1 MMSMKKI
8 SIVVPM
14 YNEEKVIPL
23 FFAEINKVLATLPQ
37 YQFELVVVNDG
48 SKDQTLALLKAQQT
62 KQPNLIIVNLS
73 RNFGHEPAVAAGIKT
88 ATGDAIIIPMDAD
101 LQDPPMLIAALLKQF
116 EEGFDVVN
124 AKRKG
129 RHEDTFFKRFSAIK
143 FYQFIAKLSGK
154 IKIPQNVGH
163 FRLISR
169 RVADEVNRL
178 SERNRVFRIEVP
190 FVGFKTTEVLF
201 DRPKRAAGQTHYN
214 LQSMMKLA
222 VDSIASTTSV
232 PLVWPVQVFLA
243 VGALFAISVIAQL
256 SLLIFVPME
265 ATIHLIWLAT
275 NIIVLMFVLLFFI
288 LSILSLYLSRVFI
301 ETQNRPFYVIDQV
314 ISGRP

>member
-1 MMSMKKI
+1 MKKI

-23 FFAEINKVLATLPQ
+23 FFAEINRVLSTLPQ

-48 SKDQTLALLKAQQT
+48 SKDQTLSLLKAQQT
-62 KQPNLIIVNLS
+62 KQPQLIIVNLS

-88 ATGDAIIIPMDAD
+88 ATGDAIIPMDAD
-101 LQDPPMLIAALLKQF
+101 LQDPPMLISQLLKQF
-116 EEGFDVVN
+116 ESGFEVVN

-201 DRPKRAAGQTHYN
+201 DRPKRAAGETHYN

-222 VDSIASTTSV
+222 VDAIASTTNV
-232 PLVWPVQVFLA
+232 PLVWPVQIFLA
-243 VGALFAISVIAQL
+243 VGSLFAISVIGQM
-256 SLLIFVPME
+256 LIAIFLPIE
-265 ATIHLIWLAT
+265 ATIQLIWLAT

-288 LSILSLYLSRVFI
+288 LSILSLYLSKVFI

>member
-1 MMSMKKI
+1 
-8 SIVVPM
+8 
-14 YNEEKVIPL
+14 
-23 FFAEINKVLATLPQ
+23 
-37 YQFELVVVNDG
+37 
-48 SKDQTLALLKAQQT
+48 
-62 KQPNLIIVNLS
+62 
-73 RNFGHEPAVAAGIKT
+73 
-88 ATGDAIIIPMDAD
+88 
-101 LQDPPMLIAALLKQF
+101 MLIAALLQQF
-116 EEGFDVVN
+116 EHGFEVVN

-201 DRPKRAAGQTHYN
+201 DRPKRAAGETHYN

-222 VDSIASTTSV
+222 VDAIASTTSV
-232 PLVWPVQVFLA
+232 PLVWPVQVFLS
-243 VGALFAISVIAQL
+243 VGTLFAISVIGQL
-256 SLLIFVPME
+256 SLLIFLPIE

-275 NIIVLMFVLLFFI
+275 NIIILMFVLLFFV
-288 LSILSLYLSRVFI
+288 LSIISLYLSRVFI
-301 ETQNRPFYVIDQV
+301 ETQNRPFYVIDEV

>member
-1 MMSMKKI
+1 MKKI

-23 FFAEINKVLATLPQ
+23 FFAEINRVLTTLPQ

-48 SKDQTLALLKAQQT
+48 SKDQTLTLLKAQQT
-62 KQPNLIIVNLS
+62 KQSNLIIVNLS

-88 ATGDAIIIPMDAD
+88 ATGDAIIPMDAD
-101 LQDPPMLIAALLKQF
+101 LQDPPMLIAALIKKF
-116 EEGFDVVN
+116 EEGFEVVN

-129 RHEDTFFKRFSAIK
+129 RHEDTFFKRYSAIK

-201 DRPKRAAGQTHYN
+201 DRPKRAAGETHYN

-222 VDSIASTTSV
+222 VDAIASTTSV
-232 PLVWPVQVFLA
+232 PLVWPMQVFLT
-243 VGALFAISVIAQL
+243 VGIFFAISVIGQFVL
-256 SLLIFVPME
+256 GIFFSLE
-265 ATIHLIWLAT
+265 AIIHLVWLVT
-275 NIIVLMFVLLFFI
+275 NIIILMFVLLFFI

-301 ETQNRPFYVIDQV
+301 ETQNRPFYLIDEI

>member
-1 MMSMKKI
+1 MMPMKKI

-48 SKDQTLALLKAQQT
+48 SKDQTLSLLKAQQ
-62 KQPNLIIVNLS
+62 KNQSNLMIVNLS

-88 ATGDAIIIPMDAD
+88 ATGDAIIPMDAD
-101 LQDPPMLIAALLKQF
+101 LQDPPSLIGLLLQQF
-116 EEGFDVVN
+116 EDGFEVVN

-201 DRPKRAAGQTHYN
+201 DRPKRAAGETHYN

-222 VDSIASTTSV
+222 VDAIASTTSV
-232 PLVWPVQVFLA
+232 PLVWPVQVFFA
-243 VGALFAISVIAQL
+243 VGTLFAISVIGQL
-256 SLLIFVPME
+256 SLFIFLRME
-265 ATIHLIWLAT
+265 PTIHLIWLAT

>member
-1 MMSMKKI
+1 MKKI

-23 FFAEINKVLATLPQ
+23 FFAEINRVLTTLPQ

-48 SKDQTLALLKAQQT
+48 SKDQTLTLLKAQQT
-62 KQPNLIIVNLS
+62 KQSNLIIVNLS

-88 ATGDAIIIPMDAD
+88 ATGDAIIPMDAD
-101 LQDPPMLIAALLKQF
+101 LQDPPMLIAALIKKF
-116 EEGFDVVN
+116 EEGFEVVN

-201 DRPKRAAGQTHYN
+201 DRPKRAAGETHYN

-222 VDSIASTTSV
+222 VDAIASTTSV
-232 PLVWPVQVFLA
+232 PLVWPVQVFLT
-243 VGALFAISVIAQL
+243 VGIFFAISIIGQFVLGIFF
-256 SLLIFVPME
+256 SLE
-265 ATIHLIWLAT
+265 AIIHLVWLVT
-275 NIIVLMFVLLFFI
+275 NIIILMFVLLFFI

-301 ETQNRPFYVIDQV
+301 ETQNRPFYLIDE
-314 ISGRP
+314 IITGRP

>member
-1 MMSMKKI
+1 MNSMKKI

-23 FFAEINKVLATLPQ
+23 FFAEINKVLATLKD
-37 YQFELVVVNDG
+37 YQFEIVVVNDG
-48 SKDQTLALLKAQQT
+48 SKDKTLTLLRTQQS
-62 KQPNLIIVNLS
+62 QQSNLIVVNLS

-88 ATGDAIIIPMDAD
+88 ATGDAIIPMDAD
-101 LQDPPMLIAALLKQF
+101 LQDPPTLIRSLLAKF
-116 EEGFDVVN
+116 EEGFEVVN

-129 RHEDTFFKRFSAIK
+129 RHEDTFFKRYSAIK
-143 FYQFIAKLSGK
+143 FYQFVAKLSGK
-154 IKIPQNVGH
+154 VKIPQNVGH

-178 SERNRVFRIEVP
+178 TERNRVFRIEVP

-201 DRPKRAAGQTHYN
+201 DRPKRAAGETHYN
-214 LQSMMKLA
+214 LKSMLKLA
-222 VDSIASTTSV
+222 VDAIASTTSV
-232 PLVWPVQVFLA
+232 PLVWPIYVFIFIGFLLA
-243 VGALFAISVIAQL
+243 VSVITQIALLILL
-256 SLLIFVPME
+256 SLSEVV
-265 ATIHLIWLAT
+265 HLIWLLG
-275 NIIVLMFVLLFFI
+275 NVLLLCFLLLFFV

-314 ISGRP
+314 FQGRA

>member
-1 MMSMKKI
+1 MAMKKI

-23 FFAEINKVLATLPQ
+23 FFAEINRVMSSIPQ
-37 YQFELVVVNDG
+37 YQFELVIVNDG
-48 SKDQTLALLKAQQT
+48 SKDQTLSLLKVQQT
-62 KQPNLIIVNLS
+62 KQSNLIIVNLS

-88 ATGDAIIIPMDAD
+88 ATGDAIIPMDAD
-101 LQDPPMLIAALLKQF
+101 LQDPPILITELLKKF
-116 EEGFDVVN
+116 EEGFEVVN

-129 RHEDTFFKRFSAIK
+129 RHEDSFFKRFSAIK

-154 IKIPQNVGH
+154 VKIPQNVGH

-190 FVGFKTTEVLF
+190 FVGFKTAEVLF
-201 DRPKRAAGQTHYN
+201 DRPKRAAGETHYN

-222 VDSIASTTSV
+222 VDAITSTTSV
-232 PLVWPVQVFLA
+232 PLVWPMKVWIGVSVFF
-243 VGALFAISVIAQL
+243 VISVTSQVITG
-256 SLLIFVPME
+256 IFFTLE
-265 ATIHLIWLAT
+265 STIHLIWLVT
-275 NIIVLMFVLLFFI
+275 NIMILMFDLLFFV
-288 LSILSLYLSRVFI
+288 LSVLALYLSRVFI
-301 ETQNRPFYVIDQV
+301 ETQNRPFYLIDQ
-314 ISGRP
+314 IITGQS

>member
-1 MMSMKKI
+1 
-8 SIVVPM
+8 M

-23 FFAEINKVLATLPQ
+23 FFAEINRVLSTLPQ

-48 SKDQTLALLKAQQT
+48 SKDQTLSLLKAQQT
-62 KQPNLIIVNLS
+62 KQPQLIIVNLS

-88 ATGDAIIIPMDAD
+88 ATGDAIIPMDAD
-101 LQDPPMLIAALLKQF
+101 LQDPPMLISQLLKQF
-116 EEGFDVVN
+116 ESGFEVVN

-201 DRPKRAAGQTHYN
+201 DRPKRAAGETHYN

-222 VDSIASTTSV
+222 VDAIASTTSV
-232 PLVWPVQVFLA
+232 PLVWPVQIFLA
-243 VGALFAISVIAQL
+243 VGTLFAISVIGQM
-256 SLLIFVPME
+256 LIAIFLPIE
-265 ATIHLIWLAT
+265 ATIQLIWLAT

-288 LSILSLYLSRVFI
+288 LSILSLYLSKVFI

>member
-1 MMSMKKI
+1 MKKI

-23 FFAEINKVLATLPQ
+23 FFAEINRVLTTIPQ

-48 SKDQTLALLKAQQT
+48 SKDQTLKLLKTQQA
-62 KQPNLIIVNLS
+62 KQSNLIIVNLS

-88 ATGDAIIIPMDAD
+88 ATGDAIIPMDAD
-101 LQDPPMLIAALLKQF
+101 LQDPPMLIAELLKKF
-116 EEGFDVVN
+116 EEGFEVVN

-201 DRPKRAAGQTHYN
+201 DRPKRAAGETHYN

-232 PLVWPVQVFLA
+232 PLVWPVQVWIG
-243 VGALFAISVIAQL
+243 VSMLFALSVIGQIVTG
-256 SLLIFVPME
+256 IFFLVE
-265 ATIHLIWLAT
+265 STIHVIWIVT
-275 NIIVLMFVLLFFI
+275 NIMIFMFVLLFFV

-314 ISGRP
+314 ISGKA

>member
-1 MMSMKKI
+1 MKKI

-23 FFAEINKVLATLPQ
+23 FFAEINRVLSTLPQ

-48 SKDQTLALLKAQQT
+48 SKDQTLSLLKAQQA
-62 KQPNLIIVNLS
+62 KQSNLIIVNLS

-88 ATGDAIIIPMDAD
+88 ATGDAIIPMDAD
-101 LQDPPMLIAALLKQF
+101 LQDPPILIAELLKKF
-116 EEGFDVVN
+116 EEGFEVVN

-129 RHEDTFFKRFSAIK
+129 RHEDSFFKRFSAIK

-201 DRPKRAAGQTHYN
+201 DRPKRAAGETHYN

-222 VDSIASTTSV
+222 VDAIASTTSV
-232 PLVWPVQVFLA
+232 PLIWPVQVWIGVSVIFL
-243 VGALFAISVIAQL
+243 FSVIAQIVAGIFF
-256 SLLIFVPME
+256 LLEPN
-265 ATIHLIWLAT
+265 IHLLWLVT
-275 NIIVLMFVLLFFI
+275 NIIILMFVLLFFV

-301 ETQNRPFYVIDQV
+301 ETQNRPFYLIDQV
-314 ISGRP
+314 ITGRP

>member
-1 MMSMKKI
+1 
-8 SIVVPM
+8 M

-23 FFAEINKVLATLPQ
+23 FFAEINRVLLTLPQ

-48 SKDQTLALLKAQQT
+48 SKDQTLSLLKAQQA
-62 KQPNLIIVNLS
+62 KQSNLIIVNLS

-88 ATGDAIIIPMDAD
+88 ATGDAIIPMDAD
-101 LQDPPMLIAALLKQF
+101 LQDPPILIAELLKKF
-116 EEGFDVVN
+116 EEGFEVVN

-129 RHEDTFFKRFSAIK
+129 RHEDSFFKRFSAIK

-201 DRPKRAAGQTHYN
+201 DRPKRAAGETHYN

-222 VDSIASTTSV
+222 VDAIASTTSV
-232 PLVWPVQVFLA
+232 PLIWPVQVWIGVSVFFL
-243 VGALFAISVIAQL
+243 LSVIAQFVAG
-256 SLLIFVPME
+256 IFLPLE
-265 ATIHLIWLAT
+265 PNIHLLWLVT
-275 NIIVLMFVLLFFI
+275 NIIILMFVLLFFV

-301 ETQNRPFYVIDQV
+301 ETQNRPFYLIDQV
-314 ISGRP
+314 ITGRP

>member
-1 MMSMKKI
+1 MMTMKKI

-48 SKDQTLALLKAQQT
+48 SKDQTLSLLKAQQ
-62 KQPNLIIVNLS
+62 KNQSNLMIVNLS

-88 ATGDAIIIPMDAD
+88 ATGDAIIPMDAD
-101 LQDPPMLIAALLKQF
+101 LQDPPSLIGSLLKQF
-116 EEGFDVVN
+116 EDGFEVVN

-201 DRPKRAAGQTHYN
+201 DRPKRAAGETHYN

-222 VDSIASTTSV
+222 VDAIASTTSV
-232 PLVWPVQVFLA
+232 PLVWPVQVFFA
-243 VGALFAISVIAQL
+243 VGTLFAISVIGQL
-256 SLLIFVPME
+256 SLLIFLPME
-265 ATIHLIWLAT
+265 PTIHLIWLAT

>member
-1 MMSMKKI
+1 
-8 SIVVPM
+8 M

-23 FFAEINKVLATLPQ
+23 FFAEINRVLSTLPQ

-48 SKDQTLALLKAQQT
+48 SKDQTLSLLKAQQA
-62 KQPNLIIVNLS
+62 KQSNLIIVNLS

-88 ATGDAIIIPMDAD
+88 ATGDAIIPMDAD
-101 LQDPPMLIAALLKQF
+101 LQDPPILIAELLKKF
-116 EEGFDVVN
+116 EEGFEVVN

-129 RHEDTFFKRFSAIK
+129 RHEDSFFKRFSAIK

-201 DRPKRAAGQTHYN
+201 DRPKRAAGETHYN

-222 VDSIASTTSV
+222 VDAIASTTSV
-232 PLVWPVQVFLA
+232 PLIWPVQVWIGVSVFFL
-243 VGALFAISVIAQL
+243 LSVISQFVAG
-256 SLLIFVPME
+256 IFLPLE
-265 ATIHLIWLAT
+265 PNIHLLWLVT
-275 NIIVLMFVLLFFI
+275 NIIILMFVLLFFV

-301 ETQNRPFYVIDQV
+301 ETQNRPFYLIDQV
-314 ISGRP
+314 ITGRP

>member
-1 MMSMKKI
+1 MMTMKKI

-37 YQFELVVVNDG
+37 YEFELVVVNDG
-48 SKDQTLALLKAQQT
+48 SKDQTLTLLKAQQA
-62 KQPNLIIVNLS
+62 KQSNLIIVNLS

-88 ATGDAIIIPMDAD
+88 ATGNAIIPMDAD
-101 LQDPPMLIAALLKQF
+101 LQDPPMLIAALLQQF
-116 EEGFDVVN
+116 EHGFEVVN

-201 DRPKRAAGQTHYN
+201 DRPKRAAGVTHYN

-222 VDSIASTTSV
+222 VDAIASTTSV

-243 VGALFAISVIAQL
+243 VGTLFAISVIGQL
-256 SLLIFVPME
+256 SLLIFLPIE

-301 ETQNRPFYVIDQV
+301 ETQNRPFYVIDEV

>member
-1 MMSMKKI
+1 MKKI

-23 FFAEINKVLATLPQ
+23 FFAEINRVLSTLPQ

-48 SKDQTLALLKAQQT
+48 SKDQTLSLLKAQQT
-62 KQPNLIIVNLS
+62 KQPQLIIVNLS

-88 ATGDAIIIPMDAD
+88 ATGDAIIPMDAD
-101 LQDPPMLIAALLKQF
+101 LQDPPMLISELLKQF
-116 EEGFDVVN
+116 ENGFEVVN

-201 DRPKRAAGQTHYN
+201 DRPKRAAGETHYN

-222 VDSIASTTSV
+222 VDAIASTTSV

-243 VGALFAISVIAQL
+243 VGTLFAISVIGQM
-256 SLLIFVPME
+256 LIAIFLPVE

-301 ETQNRPFYVIDQV
+301 ETQNRPFYIIDQV

>member
-48 SKDQTLALLKAQQT
+48 SKDQTLALLKAQQV
-62 KQPNLIIVNLS
+62 KQTNITIVHLS

-88 ATGDAIIIPMDAD
+88 ATGDAIIPMDAD
-101 LQDPPMLIAALLKQF
+101 LQDPPALIGSLLQQF

-201 DRPKRAAGQTHYN
+201 DRPKRAAGETHYN

-222 VDSIASTTSV
+222 VDAIASTTSV
-232 PLVWPVQVFLA
+232 PLVWPLQVFLA
-243 VGALFAISVIAQL
+243 VSTFFAFSVIGQISFVIFA
-256 SLLIFVPME
+256 SLQ
-265 ATIHLIWLAT
+265 ATSHLIWLAT
-275 NIIVLMFVLLFFI
+275 NIILLMFVLLFFV
-288 LSILSLYLSRVFI
+288 LSILSLYVSRVFI

-314 ISGRP
+314 ITGQP

>member
-1 MMSMKKI
+1 MKKI

-23 FFAEINKVLATLPQ
+23 FFAEINRVLLTLPQ

-62 KQPNLIIVNLS
+62 KQSNLIIVNLS

-88 ATGDAIIIPMDAD
+88 ATGDAIIPMDAD
-101 LQDPPMLIAALLKQF
+101 LQDPPMLIAELIKQF
-116 EEGFDVVN
+116 EEGFEVVN

-169 RVADEVNRL
+169 RVVDEVNRL

-201 DRPKRAAGQTHYN
+201 DRPKRAAGETHYN

-222 VDSIASTTSV
+222 VDAIASTTSV
-232 PLVWPVQVFLA
+232 PLVWPVQVFLT
-243 VGALFAISVIAQL
+243 VGTLFAISVIGQVVVGIFF
-256 SLLIFVPME
+256 SLE
-265 ATIHLIWLAT
+265 AIIQFIWLAT
-275 NIIVLMFVLLFFI
+275 NIIILMFVLLFFI

-301 ETQNRPFYVIDQV
+301 ETQNRPFYLIDE
-314 ISGRP
+314 IITGRP

>member
-1 MMSMKKI
+1 MKKI

-23 FFAEINKVLATLPQ
+23 FFAEINRVLSTLPQ

-48 SKDQTLALLKAQQT
+48 SKDQTLSLLKAQQT
-62 KQPNLIIVNLS
+62 KQPQLIIVNLS

-88 ATGDAIIIPMDAD
+88 ATGDAIIPMDAD
-101 LQDPPMLIAALLKQF
+101 LQDPPMLISQLLKQF
-116 EEGFDVVN
+116 ESGFEVVN

-201 DRPKRAAGQTHYN
+201 DRPKRAAGETHYN

-222 VDSIASTTSV
+222 VDAIASTTSV
-232 PLVWPVQVFLA
+232 PLVWPVQIFLA
-243 VGALFAISVIAQL
+243 VGTLFAISVIGQM
-256 SLLIFVPME
+256 LIAIFLPIE
-265 ATIHLIWLAT
+265 ATIQLIWLAT

>member
-1 MMSMKKI
+1 MKKI

-23 FFAEINKVLATLPQ
+23 FFAEINRVLSTLPQ

-48 SKDQTLALLKAQQT
+48 SKDQTLSLLKAQQT
-62 KQPNLIIVNLS
+62 KQPQLIIVNLS

-88 ATGDAIIIPMDAD
+88 ATGDAIIPMDAD
-101 LQDPPMLIAALLKQF
+101 LQDPPMLISQLLKQF
-116 EEGFDVVN
+116 ESGFEVVN

-201 DRPKRAAGQTHYN
+201 DRPKRAAGETHYN

-222 VDSIASTTSV
+222 VDAIASTTSV
-232 PLVWPVQVFLA
+232 PLVWPVQIFLT
-243 VGALFAISVIAQL
+243 VGSLFAISVIGQM
-256 SLLIFVPME
+256 LIAIFLPIE
-265 ATIHLIWLAT
+265 ATIQLIWLAT

>member
-1 MMSMKKI
+1 MKKI

-62 KQPNLIIVNLS
+62 KQTNLIIVNLS

-88 ATGDAIIIPMDAD
+88 ATGDAIIPMDAD

-116 EEGFDVVN
+116 EDGFEVVN

-201 DRPKRAAGQTHYN
+201 DRPKRAAGETHYN

-222 VDSIASTTSV
+222 VDAIASTTSV
-232 PLVWPVQVFLA
+232 PLVWPVQVFLGVSFVFGLSV
-243 VGALFAISVIAQL
+243 VGQGITF
-256 SLLIFVPME
+256 FVL
-265 ATIHLIWLAT
+265 TIDTTLQFLWLMT
-275 NIIVLMFVLLFFI
+275 NIILFMFVLLFFV

-314 ISGRP
+314 IAGRP

>member
-1 MMSMKKI
+1 
-8 SIVVPM
+8 M

-23 FFAEINKVLATLPQ
+23 FFAEINRVLTTIPQ

-48 SKDQTLALLKAQQT
+48 SKDQTLKLLKTQQA
-62 KQPNLIIVNLS
+62 KQSNLIIVNLS

-88 ATGDAIIIPMDAD
+88 ATGDAIIPMDAD
-101 LQDPPMLIAALLKQF
+101 LQDPPMLIAELLKKF
-116 EEGFDVVN
+116 EEGFEVVN

-201 DRPKRAAGQTHYN
+201 DRPKRAAGETHYN

-232 PLVWPVQVFLA
+232 PLVWPVQVWIG
-243 VGALFAISVIAQL
+243 VSMLFALSVIGQIVTG
-256 SLLIFVPME
+256 IFFLVE
-265 ATIHLIWLAT
+265 STIHVIWIVT
-275 NIIVLMFVLLFFI
+275 NIMIFMFVLLFFV

-314 ISGRP
+314 ISGKA

>member
-1 MMSMKKI
+1 MKKI

-23 FFAEINKVLATLPQ
+23 FFAEINRVLSTLPQ

-48 SKDQTLALLKAQQT
+48 SKDQTLSLLKAQQS
-62 KQPNLIIVNLS
+62 KQPQLIIVNLS

-88 ATGDAIIIPMDAD
+88 ATGDAIIPMDAD
-101 LQDPPMLIAALLKQF
+101 LQDPPMLISELLKQF
-116 EEGFDVVN
+116 ESGFEVVN

-201 DRPKRAAGQTHYN
+201 DRPKRAAGETHYN

-243 VGALFAISVIAQL
+243 VGTLFAISVIGQM
-256 SLLIFVPME
+256 LIAIFLPVE

-301 ETQNRPFYVIDQV
+301 ETQNRPFYIIDQV

>member
-1 MMSMKKI
+1 MKLI

-14 YNEEKVIPL
+14 YNEEKVVPL
-23 FFAEINKVLATLPQ
+23 FFAEINKVLQ
-37 YQFELVVVNDG
+37 SIKSYQFEIVVVNDG
-48 SKDQTLALLKAQQT
+48 SKDQTLALLKAQQVLQ
-62 KQPNLIIVNLS
+62 KNLVIVSLS

-88 ATGDAIIIPMDAD
+88 AKGDAIIPMDAD
-101 LQDPPMLIAALLKQF
+101 LQDPPTLIQSLLSKF
-116 EEGFDVVN
+116 EDGFEVVN

-143 FYQFIAKLSGK
+143 FYQFVAKLSGK

-201 DRPKRAAGQTHYN
+201 DRPKRVAGETHYN
-214 LQSMMKLA
+214 LKSMLKLA
-222 VDSIASTTSV
+222 VDAIASTTSV
-232 PLVWPVQVFLA
+232 PLVWPVQIFMLVAFIFGLSVLA
-243 VGALFAISVIAQL
+243 QFILFFTISL
-256 SLLIFVPME
+256 SENVL
-265 ATIHLIWLAT
+265 LIWLLG
-275 NIIVLMFVLLFFI
+275 NIILFLFTLLFFV

-301 ETQNRPFYVIDQV
+301 ETQNRPFYIIDEVIV
-314 ISGRP
+314 GRS

>member
-1 MMSMKKI
+1 MKKI

-23 FFAEINKVLATLPQ
+23 FFAEINRVLSTLPQ

-48 SKDQTLALLKAQQT
+48 SKDQTLSLLKAQQA
-62 KQPNLIIVNLS
+62 KQSNLIIVNLS

-88 ATGDAIIIPMDAD
+88 ATGDAIIPMDAD
-101 LQDPPMLIAALLKQF
+101 LQDPPILIAELLKKF
-116 EEGFDVVN
+116 EEGFEVVN

-129 RHEDTFFKRFSAIK
+129 RHEDSFFKRFSAIK

-201 DRPKRAAGQTHYN
+201 DRPKRAAGETHYN

-232 PLVWPVQVFLA
+232 PLIWPVQVWIGVSVFFL
-243 VGALFAISVIAQL
+243 LSVIAQFVAG
-256 SLLIFVPME
+256 IFLPLE
-265 ATIHLIWLAT
+265 PNIHLLWLVT
-275 NIIVLMFVLLFFI
+275 NIIILMFVLLFFV

-301 ETQNRPFYVIDQV
+301 ETQNRPFYLIDQV
-314 ISGRP
+314 ITGRP

>member
-88 ATGDAIIIPMDAD
+88 ATGDAIIPMDAD

>member
-1 MMSMKKI
+1 MKKI

-23 FFAEINKVLATLPQ
+23 FFAEINRVLLTLPQ

-48 SKDQTLALLKAQQT
+48 SKDQTLSLLKAQQA
-62 KQPNLIIVNLS
+62 KQSNLIIVNLS

-88 ATGDAIIIPMDAD
+88 ATGDAIIPMDAD
-101 LQDPPMLIAALLKQF
+101 LQDPPMLIAELLKKF
-116 EEGFDVVN
+116 EEGFEVVN

-129 RHEDTFFKRFSAIK
+129 RHEDSFFKRFSAIN

-201 DRPKRAAGQTHYN
+201 DRPKRAAGETHYN

-222 VDSIASTTSV
+222 VDAIASTTSV
-232 PLVWPVQVFLA
+232 PLIWPVQVWIGVSVFFL
-243 VGALFAISVIAQL
+243 LSVIAQFVAG
-256 SLLIFVPME
+256 IFLPLE
-265 ATIHLIWLAT
+265 PNIHLLWLVT
-275 NIIVLMFVLLFFI
+275 NIIILMFVLLFFV

-301 ETQNRPFYVIDQV
+301 ETQNRPFYLIDQV
-314 ISGRP
+314 ITGRP

>member
-1 MMSMKKI
+1 MKLI

-14 YNEEKVIPL
+14 YNEEKVVPL
-23 FFAEINKVLATLPQ
+23 FFAEINKIVKQIHQ
-37 YQFELVVVNDG
+37 YQFEIVVVNDG
-48 SKDQTLALLKAQQT
+48 SKDQTLNLLKAQQRL
-62 KQPNLIIVNLS
+62 QNNLIIVNLS

-88 ATGDAIIIPMDAD
+88 AKGDAIIPMDAD
-101 LQDPPMLIAALLKQF
+101 LQDPPALIQSLLSKF
-116 EEGFDVVN
+116 EEGFEVVN

-143 FYQFIAKLSGK
+143 FYQFVAKLSGK

-201 DRPKRAAGQTHYN
+201 DRPKRAAGETHYN
-214 LQSMMKLA
+214 LKSMLKLA
-222 VDSIASTTSV
+222 VDAIASTTSV
-232 PLVWPVQVFLA
+232 PLVWPIQIFIGVGVTLGLSVFL
-243 VGALFAISVIAQL
+243 Q
-256 SLLIFVPME
+256 
-265 ATIHLIWLAT
+265 
-275 NIIVLMFVLLFFI
+275 IVLYFSIVISENIMLTWILGNVILFMFTLLFFV
-288 LSILSLYLSRVFI
+288 LSILSLYLSRIFI
-301 ETQNRPFYVIDQV
+301 ETQNRPFYIIDEV
-314 ISGRP
+314 ISGRD

>member
-1 MMSMKKI
+1 MKKI

-23 FFAEINKVLATLPQ
+23 FFAEINRVLSTLPQ

-48 SKDQTLALLKAQQT
+48 SKDQTLSLLKAQQT
-62 KQPNLIIVNLS
+62 KQPQLIIVNLS

-88 ATGDAIIIPMDAD
+88 ATGDAIIPMDAD
-101 LQDPPMLIAALLKQF
+101 LQDPPMLISQLLKQF
-116 EEGFDVVN
+116 ESGFEVVN

-201 DRPKRAAGQTHYN
+201 DRPKRAAGETHYN

-222 VDSIASTTSV
+222 VDAIASTTSV
-232 PLVWPVQVFLA
+232 PLVWPVQIFLA
-243 VGALFAISVIAQL
+243 VGSLFAISVIGQM
-256 SLLIFVPME
+256 LIAIFLPIE
-265 ATIHLIWLAT
+265 ATIQLIWLAT

-288 LSILSLYLSRVFI
+288 LSILSLYLSKVFI

>member
-1 MMSMKKI
+1 MTMKKI

-23 FFAEINKVLATLPQ
+23 FFAEINQVLSTLPQ

-48 SKDQTLALLKAQQT
+48 SKDQTLTLLKAQQA
-62 KQPNLIIVNLS
+62 KQSNLIIVNLS

-88 ATGDAIIIPMDAD
+88 ATGDAIIPMDAD
-101 LQDPPMLIAALLKQF
+101 LQDPPMLISELLKQF
-116 EEGFDVVN
+116 EHGFEVVN

-129 RHEDTFFKRFSAIK
+129 RHEDSFFKRFSAIK

-201 DRPKRAAGQTHYN
+201 DRPKRAAGETHYN

-222 VDSIASTTSV
+222 VDAIASTTSV

-243 VGALFAISVIAQL
+243 VGTLFAISVIGQL
-256 SLLIFVPME
+256 SLLIFLPIE
-265 ATIHLIWLAT
+265 ATIQLIWLAT
-275 NIIVLMFVLLFFI
+275 NIIILMFVLLFFV
-288 LSILSLYLSRVFI
+288 LSIISLYLSRVFI

-314 ISGRP
+314 ISGRS

>member
-1 MMSMKKI
+1 MKLI

-14 YNEEKVIPL
+14 YNEEKVVPL
-23 FFAEINKVLATLPQ
+23 FFAEINKVLQ
-37 YQFELVVVNDG
+37 NIKNYQFEIVVVNDG
-48 SKDQTLALLKAQQT
+48 SKDQTLALLKAQQVLQ
-62 KQPNLIIVNLS
+62 KNLVIVNLS

-88 ATGDAIIIPMDAD
+88 AKGDAIIPMDAD
-101 LQDPPMLIAALLKQF
+101 LQDPPTLIQSLLSKF
-116 EEGFDVVN
+116 EDGFEVVN

-143 FYQFIAKLSGK
+143 FYQFVAKLSGK

-201 DRPKRAAGQTHYN
+201 DRPKRVAGETHYN
-214 LQSMMKLA
+214 LKSMLKLA
-222 VDSIASTTSV
+222 VDAIASTTSV
-232 PLVWPVQVFLA
+232 PLVWPVQIFML
-243 VGALFAISVIAQL
+243 VGFIFGLSVLVQFILFFTITL
-256 SLLIFVPME
+256 SENVL
-265 ATIHLIWLAT
+265 LIWLLG
-275 NIIVLMFVLLFFI
+275 NIILFLFTLLFFV

-301 ETQNRPFYVIDQV
+301 ETQNRPFYIIDEVIV
-314 ISGRP
+314 GRS